1 MQKEMAFIQHGKLMI
16 AVGVGERVSST
27 IRATEKGMISK
38 QNK

>member
-1 MQKEMAFIQHGKLMI
+1 MQKEMAFIQHGKLII
-16 AVGVGERVSST
+16 AVAIRERVPST